1 MSCNANLVILVVI
14 LQIKTMFSRKT
25 VLVLLE
31 SSLDQKNRRLAIKI
45 LICVTVQLSPC
56 MICAIVLGNIEATL
70 TDNEKGNL
78 QFIFEKTIHT
88 ARLNSFTNAVLF
100 LASNVKSKQYL
111 RSFLKGNA
119 DNRVNLD
126 FTKSKQKM
134 SLPMNTFNLT
144 VSSECSIANAALIQ
158 SNSNFNY
165 TNTSGSIGCS
175 YVTNSGV

>member
-1 MSCNANLVILVVI
+1 
-14 LQIKTMFSRKT
+14 
-25 VLVLLE
+25 
-31 SSLDQKNRRLAIKI
+31 
-45 LICVTVQLSPC
+45 

-111 RSFLKGNA
+111 RSFLKGNT

-126 FTKSKQKM
+126 STKSKQKM
-134 SLPMNTFNLT
+134 SLLMNTFNFT

-165 TNTSGSIGCS
+165 TNNSGFIRCS